1 MKLLIDT
8 TTKYVTIATFDNSQ
22 IIDTIQYEGNN
33 NHTTT
38 IYEHLSKID
47 FDNVKE
53 IYVTAGPGSYT
64 GVRIGVL
71 VAKTLAQELNA
82 KLFKINT
89 LNLFYAGFK
98 NDVLLDARG
107 KKYFKYNGQ
116 EYTFI
121 GYDDVTTETIIDGYV
136 SAEWLIDAEVISQ
149 FEECHPL
156 NLEIEYL
163 KEAI

>member
-8 TTKYVTIATFDNSQ
+8 TTKYVTIVTFD
-22 IIDTIQYEGNN
+22 DTRILKSIQYEGNN

-38 IYEHLSKID
+38 IYEHLSKLD
-47 FDNVKE
+47 FEAIQE

-71 VAKTLAQELNA
+71 VAKTLAQEINA

-107 KKYFKYNGQ
+107 KKYFKYDGI
-116 EYTFI
+116 EYTLV
-121 GYDDVTTETIIDGYV
+121 GYDDVTTETIIDGYINPD
-136 SAEWLIDAEVISQ
+136 WLLNSDVITQ

>member
-8 TTKYVTIATFDNSQ
+8 TTKYVTIVTFD
-22 IIDTIQYEGNN
+22 DTRILKSIQYEGNN

-38 IYEHLSKID
+38 IYEHLSKLD
-47 FDNVKE
+47 FEAIRE

-71 VAKTLAQELNA
+71 VAKTLAQEINA

-107 KKYFKYNGQ
+107 KKYFKYDGN
-116 EYTFI
+116 EYTFV
-121 GYDDVTTETIIDGYV
+121 GYDDVTSETIIDGYINPD
-136 SAEWLIDAEVISQ
+136 WLLDSTVITQ

>member
-8 TTKYVTIATFDNSQ
+8 TTKYVTIVTFDNSQ
-22 IIDTIQYEGNN
+22 IFEAIQYEGNN

-38 IYEHLSKID
+38 IYEHLSKIE
-47 FDNVKE
+47 FNKIKE

-71 VAKTLAQELNA
+71 VAKTLAQEINA

-107 KKYFKYNGQ
+107 KKYFKYNGE

-121 GYDDVTTETIIDGYV
+121 GYDEVTSETIIDTYLNL
-136 SAEWLIDAEVISQ
+136 EWLLDLDVISQ